1 MKIVVLNKNEKEM
14 RSDVITLNKN
24 EKEVY

>member
-1 MKIVVLNKNEKEM
+1 MKIVVLNKNEKEV

>member
-1 MKIVVLNKNEKEM
+1 MKIVGLNKNEKEM